1 MNQVLSNHVPCV
13 LLYRVINGNSR
24 ELDLRSTPECS
35 NQPVMGV
42 RTACNLVVI
51 NDHSLALLLLLGGS
65 SVNSLV

>member
-1 MNQVLSNHVPCV
+1 MNQLSNHAPYV
-13 LLYRVINGNSR
+13 LLYRIINGNSR
-24 ELDLRSTPECS
+24 ALDLRSTPECS

-42 RTACNLVVI
+42 RTACDLAVI